1 MICFFNVVSSSLKTK
16 SANFYPFSGEARIQA
31 RGLFKN
37 ISATGGNYFRERLF
51 KEMRQVILELTL
63 AAFIH
68 GSFSINFVHLKYV
81 LHATPQYVESK

>member
-1 MICFFNVVSSSLKTK
+1 MTCLFNVVSSNLKTK

-37 ISATGGNYFRERLF
+37 ISASGGNYFRECLF

-63 AAFIH
+63 TAFIH
-68 GSFSINFVHLKYV
+68 VSFSINFAHLKYV
-81 LHATPQYVESK
+81 LHVN

>member
-51 KEMRQVILELTL
+51 EEMRQVILELTL

>member
-1 MICFFNVVSSSLKTK
+1 MICFFNVASSSLKTK